1 MIEPKLNLSKR
12 ITHLRRHYTAPPLL
26 GMQELAL
33 GIEDSV
39 LERDLISKEDADG
52 SSPSTS

>member
-39 LERDLISKEDADG
+39 LERHLVSKVDADG